1 MEHIYLNSVVTNE
14 TVNEIKFLSLYYD
27 KVSIINDVLYTIS
40 KDPKTNE
47 VGPVNIQFLPST
59 FEEDYKYLLDEGVLE
74 IVKRNEDA
82 EDAKFDSIYA
92 RSISTVVNENFD
104 YIFPK
109 KGDDI
114 KLTDEIT
121 NVVKYTFAD
130 RERIPIELLWWYYAF
145 KLKRSLKLIMKGE
158 RCLNSSQNLQYLLNE
173 YITSHSQKVQVFD
186 SAKLVKNA
194 ICMALPSADMLSFE
208 DILELKFR
216 LKDELGQFSD
226 VIKSI
231 ELKYKN
237 ETIEGIQSID
247 YDTIFKLEIEKP
259 YNDLQ
264 QKIKSLKGRTFLS
277 FIDKAKDI
285 KSYTPILGSVVASI
299 PLKYMLLLSLGAISI
314 ETYMEYKLEKNE
326 LDNNGFNYLV
336 KLK

>member
-1 MEHIYLNSVVTNE
+1 M
-14 TVNEIKFLSLYYD
+14 
-27 KVSIINDVLYTIS
+27 
-40 KDPKTNE
+40 
-47 VGPVNIQFLPST
+47 
-59 FEEDYKYLLDEGVLE
+59 
-74 IVKRNEDA
+74 
-82 EDAKFDSIYA
+82 
-92 RSISTVVNENFD
+92 
-104 YIFPK
+104 
-109 KGDDI
+109 
-114 KLTDEIT
+114 
-121 NVVKYTFAD
+121 
-130 RERIPIELLWWYYAF
+130 
-145 KLKRSLKLIMKGE
+145 
-158 RCLNSSQNLQYLLNE
+158 
-173 YITSHSQKVQVFD
+173 
-186 SAKLVKNA
+186 VKNA
-194 ICMALPSADMLSFE
+194 ICMALPSADMLRFE
-208 DILELKFR
+208 DILELKYR

-264 QKIKSLKGRTFLS
+264 QKIKSLNGRTFLS

>member
-1 MEHIYLNSVVTNE
+1 
-14 TVNEIKFLSLYYD
+14 
-27 KVSIINDVLYTIS
+27 
-40 KDPKTNE
+40 
-47 VGPVNIQFLPST
+47 
-59 FEEDYKYLLDEGVLE
+59 
-74 IVKRNEDA
+74 
-82 EDAKFDSIYA
+82 
-92 RSISTVVNENFD
+92 
-104 YIFPK
+104 
-109 KGDDI
+109 
-114 KLTDEIT
+114 
-121 NVVKYTFAD
+121 
-130 RERIPIELLWWYYAF
+130 
-145 KLKRSLKLIMKGE
+145 
-158 RCLNSSQNLQYLLNE
+158 
-173 YITSHSQKVQVFD
+173 
-186 SAKLVKNA
+186 
-194 ICMALPSADMLSFE
+194 MALPSADMLSFE

-264 QKIKSLKGRTFLS
+264 QKIKSLNGRTFLS